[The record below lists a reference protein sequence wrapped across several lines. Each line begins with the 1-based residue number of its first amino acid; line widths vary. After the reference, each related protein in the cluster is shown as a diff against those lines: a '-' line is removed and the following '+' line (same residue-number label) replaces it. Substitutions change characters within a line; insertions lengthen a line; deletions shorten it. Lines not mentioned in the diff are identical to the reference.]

1 MVVQKA
7 TLLIRVAWSVSTI
20 SIVRRSIAIGMI
32 HFGIIRMVGILR
44 IVHIGLHVGMVII
57 LGIVR
62 GTLLGIILGVMTIG
76 DGTILIMDG
85 VFLIYIIHI
94 EVGRTLHAI

>member
-1 MVVQKA
+1 
-7 TLLIRVAWSVSTI
+7 
-20 SIVRRSIAIGMI
+20 MI

-62 GTLLGIILGVMTIG
+62 GTLLGIILGIVHGVMTIG

-85 VFLIYIIHI
+85 VFLMYIIHI
-94 EVGRTLHAI
+94 EVGRILHAI